1 MIDYKDIIKQA
12 PLPFTGQKRNFIK
25 LLYDFFNTIDYTPT
39 RVVDSFGGSGLLS
52 NLFKQMYP
60 DCEVVYNDYDGYTDR
75 LKKII
80 GTNEVLADV
89 RRILSNHNIEKD
101 TKITEPAKKELEEY
115 LSKVD
120 WAKADK
126 QTVYTGFSL
135 KGLNNQ
141 GKIYTNKVRQSDYE
155 IKREYLQ
162 GCTVV
167 NLDYKELIKKDD
179 SLYVLDPPY
188 IQTNN
193 NQYKD
198 WFSISDFLELY
209 ERIKNLDNFILFT
222 SYRSGAYDVLN
233 YLHKDITTFCDHVIN
248 FKSHARQMNPK
259 TDEVAYIRLRGA

>member
-39 RVVDSFGGSGLLS
+39 RVVDCFGGSGLLS

-60 DCEVVYNDYDGYTDR
+60 DCEVIYNDYDDYTDR

-89 RRILSNHNIEKD
+89 RKILSNYNIEKD
-101 TKITEPAKKELEEY
+101 TRITEPAKKELEEY

-120 WAKADK
+120 WTKADK

-135 KGLNNQ
+135 KGLNDQ
-141 GKIYTNKVRQSDYE
+141 GKLYTNKVRQSEYE
-155 IKREYLQ
+155 IKSEYLK
-162 GCTVV
+162 GCAVV
-167 NLDYKELIKKDD
+167 NLDYKELIKKDEA
-179 SLYVLDPPY
+179 LYILDPPY

-209 ERIKNLDNFILFT
+209 DRIKKLDNFILFT

-233 YLHKDITTFCDHVIN
+233 YLHKDITTFCDYAIN
-248 FKSHARQMNPK
+248 FKSHARYSNPK
-259 TDEVAYIRLRGA
+259 TDEIAYIRLDGA

>member
-1 MIDYKDIIKQA
+1 MIDYKDVIKQA
-12 PLPFTGQKRNFIK
+12 PLPFVGQKRNFIK
-25 LLYDFFNTIDYTPT
+25 LLYGFFNSIDHTPT
-39 RVVDSFGGSGLLS
+39 RAVDCFGGSGLLS

-75 LKKII
+75 LRKIP
-80 GTNEVLADV
+80 GTNEVLAGV
-89 RRILSNHNIEKD
+89 RKILSEHDIKPD
-101 TKITEPAKKELEEY
+101 AKITEPAKKELEEY

-126 QTVYTGFSL
+126 QTVYVGFSL
-135 KGLNNQ
+135 RGLNDQ
-141 GKIYTNKVRQSDYE
+141 EKIYTNKVRQSDYE
-155 IKREYLQ
+155 IKSEYLR

-167 NLDYKELIKKDD
+167 NLDYKELIKKDEA
-179 SLYVLDPPY
+179 LYILDPPY

-209 ERIKNLDNFILFT
+209 DRVKELDNFILFT

-233 YLHKDITTFCDHVIN
+233 YLHKDITTFCDYMIN
-248 FKSHARQMNPK
+248 FKSHARQMNSK
-259 TDEVAYIRLRGA
+259 TDEIAYIRLDGA

>member
-1 MIDYKDIIKQA
+1 MIDYRDIIKQA
-12 PLPFTGQKRNFIK
+12 PLPFMGQKRNFIK
-25 LLYDFFNTIDYTPT
+25 LLYNFFNSIEYKPT
-39 RVVDSFGGSGLLS
+39 RVVDCFGGSGLLS

-60 DCEVVYNDYDGYTDR
+60 DCEVVYNDYDGYMDR
-75 LKKII
+75 LKKIP
-80 GTNEVLADV
+80 GTNEVLEVV
-89 RRILSNHNIEKD
+89 RKILSEHDIKPD
-101 TKITEPAKKELEEY
+101 TKITEPAKKELEDY

-120 WAKADK
+120 WMKADK
-126 QTVYTGFSL
+126 QTVYAGFSL
-135 KGLNNQ
+135 KGLNDQ
-141 GKIYTNKVRQSDYE
+141 GRIYTNKVRQSDYE
-155 IKREYLQ
+155 IKSEYLR

-209 ERIKNLDNFILFT
+209 DRIKKLDNFILFT

-233 YLHKDITTFCDHVIN
+233 YLHKDITTFCDYAIN
-248 FKSHARQMNPK
+248 FKSHARHSNPK
-259 TDEVAYIRLRGA
+259 TDEIAYIRLDGA